1 MKWSASRSENWCGVV
16 VANTAPDSSRQA
28 EALRAR
34 CRREDIAHDAWET
47 AQLGYA
53 SAQHDDDPGNG
64 PMARFLGRG
73 APPTYAELF
82 GDSDASIDGA
92 TSAYDASDAS
102 IARSFGYATHLP
114 LLEAVEW
121 ERWMHGDDEA
131 RGTAEARRQ
140 SR

>member
-1 MKWSASRSENWCGVV
+1 MRARTAAATASLAVVGAVDVAMALLSSGSSLGQLAAEAGFSAAAAMALASTYAVDHHR
-16 VANTAPDSSRQA
+16 SRQA

-64 PMARFLGRG
+64 PMARFLDRG

-102 IARSFGYATHLP
+102 IAR
-114 LLEAVEW
+114 
-121 ERWMHGDDEA
+121 
-131 RGTAEARRQ
+131 
-140 SR
+140 